1 MTVLIQTRDTSAAI
15 AMLPVILC
23 LHLMDLRKYNSLPLM
38 RRAIR
43 RVLPILLTAG
53 FFYVVLRRIPY
64 ERLLAALGEADYFR
78 FLALMIPNTVI
89 YVAWDT
95 FVLAVA
101 VRWFHGPATARTNV
115 SQAT

>member
-38 RRAIR
+38 FRAAR
-43 RVLPILLTAG
+43 RVLPLLVTAG

-64 ERLLAALGEADYFR
+64 QRLLTALGEADYLR
-78 FLALMIPNTVI
+78 FLAFMIPNSLV
-89 YVAWDT
+89 YVTWDT
-95 FVLAVA
+95 LILAV
-101 VRWFHGPATARTNV
+101 
-115 SQAT
+115 